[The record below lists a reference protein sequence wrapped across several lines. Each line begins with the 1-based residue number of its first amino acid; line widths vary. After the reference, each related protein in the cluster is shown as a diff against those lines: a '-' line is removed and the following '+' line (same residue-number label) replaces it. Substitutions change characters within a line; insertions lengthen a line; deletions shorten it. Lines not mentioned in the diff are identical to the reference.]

1 MPRVGKGIYSMSY
14 ILVEHYQDLKQDL
27 EQAIGVATKIVKRNI
42 KKFGSGDVYPTA
54 HKNGKYVAIKQGDVR
69 GHYWV
74 EGFWTGQLWLSYE
87 ATGDEA
93 FRALAEK
100 NVDDFYR
107 RVVENNH
114 IDWHHDTG
122 FLYSPSCV
130 AAYMLTGNQTAK
142 KAAELAAYSLSR
154 RFRYKGNFI
163 QSMGSEIEEENYR
176 FIVDT
181 MLNLPLLFWAAKET
195 GDDSYR
201 QKAVAHIETTL
212 QYAMRDNGTTYHH
225 VLMNNQTGELV
236 RGLTWQGAGDD
247 SCWSRG
253 QAWVVYG
260 LALAYAYTKDE
271 AILEPFCKV
280 TDYFMEHLPKDFVP
294 YWDFIYTDGDDEPR
308 DSSAA
313 AITACGIMEMAK
325 HLPAEVCGMQGYLD
339 TTAEMMRSMIK
350 NYAATYESG
359 EEGLLLHSTGGKPQG
374 DYDSCL
380 PYGDYYYLESLMRA
394 TRDWKSYW

>member
-1 MPRVGKGIYSMSY
+1 MGKEFYSMSY
-14 ILVEHYQDLKQDL
+14 ILVDHYQELKQDL

-93 FRALAEK
+93 FRALAER
-100 NVDDFYR
+100 NVDDFYK

-181 MLNLPLLFWAAKET
+181 MLNLPLLFWATKET

-201 QKAVAHIETTL
+201 QKAIAHIETRL
-212 QYAMRDNGTTYHH
+212 NMR
-225 VLMNNQTGELV
+225 
-236 RGLTWQGAGDD
+236 
-247 SCWSRG
+247 C
-253 QAWVVYG
+253 
-260 LALAYAYTKDE
+260 
-271 AILEPFCKV
+271 
-280 TDYFMEHLPKDFVP
+280 
-294 YWDFIYTDGDDEPR
+294 
-308 DSSAA
+308 
-313 AITACGIMEMAK
+313 AITARPIIMF
-325 HLPAEVCGMQGYLD
+325 L
-339 TTAEMMRSMIK
+339 
-350 NYAATYESG
+350 
-359 EEGLLLHSTGGKPQG
+359 
-374 DYDSCL
+374 
-380 PYGDYYYLESLMRA
+380 
-394 TRDWKSYW
+394 